1 MTDFVIIN
9 GMDTREIGVTCTS
22 LPPIQI
28 PPERVTQIAVPGR
41 SGLLTIKDDS
51 FDQVIKTCGFFYDGE
66 NAAEVAQFIK
76 SATSLTFSNEPDKV
90 YSGACYGQSDLAN
103 TIFNWH
109 EFTVDFECNPEKKES
124 NPQEIVCSW
133 GTKLTN
139 PGNRK
144 TRPTIEV
151 TGTGTIILTIAGQI
165 VTLTQVAGTAIIDGE
180 LQECYTPLGES
191 RNLYMIGDFPVLYP
205 GEESSIVWT
214 GTVESMLLKPN
225 WRFV

>member
-28 PPERVTQIAVPGR
+28 PSERVSQIAVPGR

-51 FDQVIKTCGFFYDGE
+51 FGNIPKPCGFFYDGE
-66 NAAEVAQFIK
+66 NAADVARFIK
-76 SATSLTFSNEPDKV
+76 SASTLTFSNEPDKV

-103 TIFNWH
+103 TIFDWH

-124 NPQEIVCSW
+124 NPQEIIATS
-133 GTKLTN
+133 GMILTN

-151 TGTGTIILTIAGQI
+151 TGTGTIVLTIGGQE
-165 VTLTQVAGTAIIDGE
+165 VTLTGVGGTIIIDGE
-180 LQECYTPLGES
+180 AQECYTSLGAS
-191 RNLYMIGDFPVLYP
+191 QNLNMIGDFPVLYP
-205 GEESSIVWT
+205 GVESLIIWT
-214 GTVESMLLKPN
+214 GTATVVIKPN
-225 WRFV
+225 WRWV